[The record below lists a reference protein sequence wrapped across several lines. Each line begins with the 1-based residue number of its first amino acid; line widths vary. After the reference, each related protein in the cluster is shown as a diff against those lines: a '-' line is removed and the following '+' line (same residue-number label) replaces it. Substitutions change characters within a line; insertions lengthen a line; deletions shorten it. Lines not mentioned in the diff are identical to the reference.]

1 MIQKLDFF
9 HICNINQH
17 KSQFLK
23 SKIKSKS
30 LWYKLH
36 SSSMLFAVMTKFKE
50 HLLKT
55 WFSDPFSM
63 LFHYELLCEL
73 LQLQFQ
79 SQTKIPC
86 YSLWNLCFSNIL
98 LWQPKDKL
106 TKQTKVNMKVTFP
119 VMSYL
124 SSSEKKAW
132 KKNSGLYGIFFFFF
146 FFSGSLLQRFLSYS
160 HLYPQFKYMTFIYS
174 QPFKIKQSWK
184 GRQIHKKY
192 TK

>member
-9 HICNINQH
+9 HTCNINQH
-17 KSQFLK
+17 KSQFFK

-36 SSSMLFAVMTKFKE
+36 LSSMLFAVMT
-50 HLLKT
+50 LSLKNIAQNRS
-55 WFSDPFSM
+55 FSHVVIV
-63 LFHYELLCEL
+63 HYELLCEL

-79 SQTKIPC
+79 SKTKIPC
-86 YSLWNLCFSNIL
+86 YSLCNLCFSNIV
-98 LWQPKDKL
+98 LWKPKDKL

-124 SSSEKKAW
+124 SSSGKKAR

-146 FFSGSLLQRFLSYS
+146 FFQAHYCKDFFHIHVFIRHSNIWLSYIHS
-160 HLYPQFKYMTFIYS
+160 RL
-174 QPFKIKQSWK
+174 KQ
-184 GRQIHKKY
+184 
-192 TK
+192 TKLKR